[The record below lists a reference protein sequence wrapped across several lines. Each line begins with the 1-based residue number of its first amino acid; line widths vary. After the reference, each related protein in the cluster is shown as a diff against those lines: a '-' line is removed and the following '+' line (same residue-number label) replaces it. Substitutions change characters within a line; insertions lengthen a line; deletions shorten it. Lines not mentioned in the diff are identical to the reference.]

1 MKGEA
6 RSHLNFESRPVC
18 LWSLPPLMEVCK
30 KCSGMLNVLP
40 YMVSV
45 KRETQYLVARKW

>member
-1 MKGEA
+1 MTGKT
-6 RSHLNFESRPVC
+6 RSHLNFESRPWCFLVVA
-18 LWSLPPLMEVCK
+18 SLYKEVCK

-45 KRETQYLVARKW
+45 KREIP